1 MSGVGE
7 ASQIL
12 LIGAVGRCSAILL
25 PMCGDARI
33 WLDPAGARTN
43 AGSFLLEHP
52 SFLPSFVVAISVVR
66 TECQM
71 SN

>member
-33 WLDPAGARTN
+33 WLDPAGHAQTRGHSYSSTLV
-43 AGSFLLEHP
+43 SCHRLW
-52 SFLPSFVVAISVVR
+52 
-66 TECQM
+66 
-71 SN
+71 